1 MMQNDDIFIE
11 MAQKNHQRYSY
22 TIQKE
27 QSRRNV
33 KTKKKINFRGFVIS
47 IALGTIIASSMFMS
61 FVKTETIDEK
71 NINNT
76 PTTSI
81 ETRVS
86 YVQQESDIVSEEEL
100 FLKKYCNEVYGLNY
114 ETTKLL
120 AIKLTNNFTSEE
132 YKETNNPA
140 FKINGRICNSK
151 EEGFLTFARH
161 LSQIPSDFGLTENEI
176 RNTEFISPSK
186 GNEEYKVKYYSDI
199 FGIDPSLVL
208 AIEYQE
214 ASESGLHYNSSAY
227 LEYNNSAGL
236 ISPSTSKLWEFKSP
250 DEGIIEHIYQLK
262 KNYID
267 KGLRTPEAIKSTY
280 APDGALNDP
289 TNLNHNWLSGVNYF
303 MEEIKNN
310 PNIFDNKKNDNDVS
324 KLK

>member
-1 MMQNDDIFIE
+1 
-11 MAQKNHQRYSY
+11 MAQKNHQRYTY

-27 QSRRNV
+27 QSRKNI
-33 KTKKKINFRGFVIS
+33 KTKKKINFKGIVIS
-47 IALGTIIASSMFMS
+47 VTLGTIVASSMFMA
-61 FVKTETIDEK
+61 FAKDDNIGEK
-71 NINNT
+71 IINNT

-81 ETRVS
+81 ETTIT
-86 YVQQESDIVSEEEL
+86 YVQPESDILSQEGM

-120 AIKLTNNFTSEE
+120 AAKLTNNFTSEE

-161 LSQIPSDFGLTENEI
+161 LSQIPGDFGLIENEI
-176 RNTEFISPSK
+176 RNTDFILQSK

-199 FGIDPSLVL
+199 FGIDPALVL
-208 AIEYQE
+208 AIQYQE
-214 ASESGLHYNSSAY
+214 ASENGLHYNSSAY
-227 LEYNNSAGL
+227 LEYNNPAGL
-236 ISPSTSKLWEFKSP
+236 ISPSTSKLWEFKSS

-267 KGLRTPEAIKSTY
+267 KGITTPESIKSTY

-289 TNLNHNWLSGVNYF
+289 TNLNNNWLSGVNYF

-310 PNIFDNKKNDNDVS
+310 PNIFNNKNADNDNS
-324 KLK
+324 KLRWNSI